1 MTILLPAA
9 DAVADTVAG
18 RIPQAVILRYE
29 DAPRDGLGDVTFY
42 CLPYMGGADSA
53 VVMASMPRLE
63 VVQSLSSGVDDVL
76 DAVPPQAV
84 LCNGRGLRHEE
95 GTAELAAIL
104 TLASLRQLPEFVR
117 QQGQRSWRHVRTDS
131 LEGKRVLIVGYG
143 AIGAAV
149 EERLKPFGARFSRV
163 SRTARDGVAPLP
175 RLPALAAAADVMV
188 VCIALSAQTRGLID
202 AAVLAAL
209 PAGALVVN
217 VARGPVIDAPALT
230 AELRAGL
237 PGGAGR
243 DRSRAARAG
252 PTGVEPAQRPHHAAH
267 RRRHDRVRRA
277 LRRFRRGSGRPV
289 PGRAAAAQHRQ
300 AGDRS
305 EAERGLQPGIALGSR
320 QPGQP

>member
-9 DAVADTVAG
+9 DAVADTVAS
-18 RIPQAVILRYE
+18 RIPQAAILRYE
-29 DAPRDGLGDVTFY
+29 DAPRDRLGDVTFY

-53 VVMASMPRLE
+53 AVMASMPRLE

-175 RLPALAAAADVMV
+175 RLAGLAAAADVMV
-188 VCIALSAQTRGLID
+188 VCIALSPQTRGLID

-230 AELRAGL
+230 AELQ
-237 PGGAGR
+237 AGR
-243 DRSRAARAG
+243 LRAALDVTDPEPLAPGRPEWNLPNVLITPHIGGDTTAFAERCGGFVADQVARYLAG
-252 PTGVEPAQRPHHAAH
+252 QPLRNIVRPAISQRPNA
-267 RRRHDRVRRA
+267 D
-277 LRRFRRGSGRPV
+277 SSPV
-289 PGRAAAAQHRQ
+289 
-300 AGDRS
+300 
-305 EAERGLQPGIALGSR
+305 
-320 QPGQP
+320 